1 MIMKFK
7 FFICKLFAA
16 GVLCVAAAAFA
27 FAQQPP
33 AAQHTDKEAAPQ
45 ARVFAPETK
54 RNPFM
59 SQQEVESIE
68 TARMAEQKRLES
80 ERKRLEDEEKAR
92 RAAIEKQRLLEE
104 ELRKNPARAII
115 NKIRI
120 DGIVAN
126 EAIINGDFKG
136 VGDAVLGARIT
147 RVGNNGVTFIY
158 KGQTFVK
165 QLPMAG
171 GVGVL

>member
-1 MIMKFK
+1 MIMKFN
-7 FFICKLFAA
+7 FFICKPFSV

-33 AAQHTDKEAAPQ
+33 AAPPADKAAPQ

-68 TARMAEQKRLES
+68 TARIAEQKRLES

-92 RAAIEKQRLLEE
+92 RAALERQRLLEE
-104 ELRKNPARAII
+104 ELRKNPAREVI
-115 NKIRI
+115 NRIRVE
-120 DGIVAN
+120 GIVAS

-147 RVGNNGVTFIY
+147 RVGSNGVTFI
-158 KGQTFVK
+158 
-165 QLPMAG
+165 
-171 GVGVL
+171 